1 MKVDKR
7 IKLPKCLLERGEVT
21 FSCQYCK
28 DFTGRSTG
36 VVFTHMCDVH
46 GMKPFSCKKCDFTS
60 KNKTSM
66 YNHETRYCHKL
77 GNKRSD

>member
-1 MKVDKR
+1 MQTTTPSTGQALTTTETAPPV
-7 IKLPKCLLERGEVT
+7 LVPG
-21 FSCQYCK
+21 K

-36 VVFTHMCDVH
+36 VIFTHMCDVH
-46 GMKPFSCKKCDFTS
+46 GMKPFSCRKCDFTS
-60 KNKTSM
+60 KNKTLM